1 MPRIFAP
8 PPEKKKLK
16 PCDAFGSPTSGNHC
30 FCSRAGC
37 CFCGKSMAE
46 LTIDHDYSEFADDGR
61 FENEAPTNDGPPSSF
76 KYT

>member
-1 MPRIFAP
+1 
-8 PPEKKKLK
+8 
-16 PCDAFGSPTSGNHC
+16 
-30 FCSRAGC
+30 
-37 CFCGKSMAE
+37 MAE